1 MGRVKDFREL
11 GKKGLGKKSRKQSDP
26 DIPEYLKAPVDAGR
40 IKKKVGGR
48 IKQRLRKRIIKHAA
62 EEMVKER
69 KKKGDSNRL
78 SDKDDNNTREI
89 QFIEEDLVEEAVAQ
103 YTDDNSSWL
112 KPVSEEKNRSK
123 EKKKKEKKN
132 KKKNDLDSTE
142 TSNEKDGKY

>member
-26 DIPEYLKAPVDAGR
+26 DIPEHLKAPVDAGR

-69 KKKGDSNRL
+69 KKKGDSNGQ
-78 SDKDDNNTREI
+78 SDKDDNNTGEI
-89 QFIEEDLVEEAVAQ
+89 QFIEEDLVEAVAQ

-112 KPVSEEKNRSK
+112 KPVTEEKNRSK